1 MLSSKNVFYILRTNN
16 EIILFYVAYRHN
28 KYVEDSD
35 GHTADSQLT
44 SVALTFKKK

>member
-16 EIILFYVAYRHN
+16 EIILFYLAYRHN

-35 GHTADSQLT
+35 GHI
-44 SVALTFKKK
+44 FKE

>member
-16 EIILFYVAYRHN
+16 EIILFYLAYRHK

-35 GHTADSQLT
+35 GHIF
-44 SVALTFKKK
+44 FKNDRYTRLED

>member
-16 EIILFYVAYRHN
+16 EIILFYLYRHN

-35 GHTADSQLT
+35 GHI
-44 SVALTFKKK
+44 F